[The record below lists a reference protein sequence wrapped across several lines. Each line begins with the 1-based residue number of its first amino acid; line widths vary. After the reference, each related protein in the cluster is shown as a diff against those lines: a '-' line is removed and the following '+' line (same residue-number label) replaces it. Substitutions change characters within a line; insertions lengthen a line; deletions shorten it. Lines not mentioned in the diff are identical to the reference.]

1 MEETIMKKIFAIAV
15 SIVVSFITTVLYHIG
30 VKSFGTM
37 EASVAVLITRGISDL
52 LFFAVVTMLT
62 CAVYL
67 TTQKRMKG
75 NYVLIALT
83 NVTTLGLIFLAE
95 QITEQTIISEIE
107 IEIEYKFLIGIFIIT
122 CMIEIGSA
130 VIDEKVLLEDVD
142 ITEDMKYLCRK
153 L

>member
-1 MEETIMKKIFAIAV
+1 MKKIFAIAV
-15 SIVVSFITTVLYHIG
+15 SIVVSFITTVLYHIW

-37 EASVAVLITRGISDL
+37 EASVAVFITRGISDL

-67 TTQKRMKG
+67 ATQKRMKG

-83 NVTTLGLIFLAE
+83 NITTLGLIFLAE

-107 IEIEYKFLIGIFIIT
+107 IEYKLLIGIFIIT

-130 VIDEKVLLEDVD
+130 VIDEKALLEDVD

>member
-1 MEETIMKKIFAIAV
+1 MKKIFAIAV
-15 SIVVSFITTVLYHIG
+15 SIVVSFITTVLYHIV

-37 EASVAVLITRGISDL
+37 GASVAVLITRGISDL

-107 IEIEYKFLIGIFIIT
+107 IEYKFLIGIFIIT

>member
-1 MEETIMKKIFAIAV
+1 MKKIFAIAV

-37 EASVAVLITRGISDL
+37 EASVAVFITRGISDL

-67 TTQKRMKG
+67 VTQKRMKG

-83 NVTTLGLIFLAE
+83 NITTLGLIFLAE

-107 IEIEYKFLIGIFIIT
+107 YKLLIGIFIIT
-122 CMIEIGSA
+122 CMIEIGFA
-130 VIDEKVLLEDVD
+130 VIDEKALLEDVD

>member
-1 MEETIMKKIFAIAV
+1 MKKIFAIAV
-15 SIVVSFITTVLYHIG
+15 SIVVSFITTVLYHIW

-37 EASVAVLITRGISDL
+37 EASVAVFITRGISDL

-67 TTQKRMKG
+67 VTQKRMKG

-83 NVTTLGLIFLAE
+83 NITTLGLIFLAE
-95 QITEQTIISEIE
+95 QITEQTIISE

-130 VIDEKVLLEDVD
+130 VIDEKALLEDVD

>member
-1 MEETIMKKIFAIAV
+1 MKKIFAIAV

-37 EASVAVLITRGISDL
+37 EASVAVFITRGISDL

-62 CAVYL
+62 CACAVYL
-67 TTQKRMKG
+67 ATQKRMKG

-83 NVTTLGLIFLAE
+83 NITTLGLIFLAE

-107 IEIEYKFLIGIFIIT
+107 IEYKLLIGIFIIT

-130 VIDEKVLLEDVD
+130 VIDEKALLEDVD

>member
-1 MEETIMKKIFAIAV
+1 MKKIFAIAV
-15 SIVVSFITTVLYHIG
+15 SIVVSFITTVLYHIR

-37 EASVAVLITRGISDL
+37 EASVAVFITRGISDL

-67 TTQKRMKG
+67 ATQKRMKG
-75 NYVLIALT
+75 KYVLIVLT
-83 NVTTLGLIFLAE
+83 NITTLGLIFLAE

-107 IEIEYKFLIGIFIIT
+107 IEYKLLIGIFIIT

-130 VIDEKVLLEDVD
+130 VIDEKALLEDVD

>member
-1 MEETIMKKIFAIAV
+1 MKKIFAIAV

>member
-1 MEETIMKKIFAIAV
+1 MEEAIMKKIFAIAV

-37 EASVAVLITRGISDL
+37 EASVAVFITRGISDL

-67 TTQKRMKG
+67 ATQKRMKG
-75 NYVLIALT
+75 KYVLIVLT
-83 NVTTLGLIFLAE
+83 NITTLGLIFLAE

-107 IEIEYKFLIGIFIIT
+107 IEYKLLIGIFIIT
-122 CMIEIGSA
+122 CIIEIGFA
-130 VIDEKVLLEDVD
+130 VIDEKALLEDVD

>member
-1 MEETIMKKIFAIAV
+1 MKKIFAIVV
-15 SIVVSFITTVLYHIG
+15 SIGVSFITTVLYHIG

-37 EASVAVLITRGISDL
+37 EASAAVFITRGISDL

-67 TTQKRMKG
+67 ATQKRG

-83 NVTTLGLIFLAE
+83 NITTLGLIFLAE

-107 IEIEYKFLIGIFIIT
+107 IEYKLLIGIFIIT
-122 CMIEIGSA
+122 CISEIGSA
-130 VIDEKVLLEDVD
+130 VIDEKALLEDVD